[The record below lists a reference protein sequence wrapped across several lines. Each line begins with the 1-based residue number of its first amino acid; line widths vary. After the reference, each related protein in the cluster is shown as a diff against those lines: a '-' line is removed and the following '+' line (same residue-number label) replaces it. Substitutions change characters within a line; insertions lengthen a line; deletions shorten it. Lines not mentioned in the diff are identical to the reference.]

1 VITKQVNENPV
12 FYVQYVGARTA
23 SLSRNAAELGID
35 RGPAGS
41 FKPELLAHEKEGE
54 LLGMLGE
61 FPRVVSTAA
70 ELREPHRIARYL
82 EQLAAAYHRFYDECR
97 ILPRGDEEAT
107 DLTRARLWLNDATRV
122 VIENGLDLLGVTAPV
137 RM

>member
-1 VITKQVNENPV
+1 V
-12 FYVQYVGARTA
+12 
-23 SLSRNAAELGID
+23 SRNAAELGID
-35 RGPAGS
+35 RGPAES
-41 FKPELLAHEKEGE
+41 FKPELLLHEKEGE

-61 FPRVVSTAA
+61 FPRVVSMAA
-70 ELREPHRIARYL
+70 ELREPHRVARYL

-107 DLTRARLWLNDATRV
+107 DLTRARLWLNDATRM